1 MSRANIKGTEAVFN
15 IKKDK
20 TTPELNVKAIDVA
33 TKSDYQE
40 NMSAEKGII
49 FTVTPVGTIP
59 ASGVS
64 YYYRGVPSNWS
75 SAARAADEIPSDEEI
90 PWIKISKNDK
100 DEYSFMIADDFEG
113 TYYFKAVSGANVTTK
128 AVDVK
133 KVKAD
138 VGVEQPKT
146 PITVSAVIR
155 CV

>member
-59 ASGVS
+59 ASGV
-64 YYYRGVPSNWS
+64 
-75 SAARAADEIPSDEEI
+75 
-90 PWIKISKNDK
+90 
-100 DEYSFMIADDFEG
+100 
-113 TYYFKAVSGANVTTK
+113 
-128 AVDVK
+128 
-133 KVKAD
+133 
-138 VGVEQPKT
+138 
-146 PITVSAVIR
+146 
-155 CV
+155 